1 MVVLGRQQTGND
13 ALATRVSYRGAEKR
27 MIVALQLAS
36 WLTNPSPSARV
47 SELIDTISG
56 EQYLSR
62 A

>member
-1 MVVLGRQQTGND
+1 
-13 ALATRVSYRGAEKR
+13 
-27 MIVALQLAS
+27 MIVASQLVS

-56 EQYLSR
+56 EQYLNR